1 MDHTTSDQ
9 MIELTT
15 HRGTRVQ
22 MIQHPDFGMTCYM
35 DELVQSSESDEAVY
49 HQALVSGAM
58 RSVPHARRAL
68 ILGGGEGATAREV
81 LRSTFIEH
89 VDMVEW
95 DRDVIALFRD
105 QYPQWGKFAWTD
117 PRLHLHTE
125 DAFTFVETLVTPY
138 DVIVVDLF
146 DPEEGDLPRWV
157 GLVRALE
164 RILAP
169 NGAIVMYTG
178 MYELAV
184 LKTVYDLLSETVNCL
199 PNHSRVP
206 YRVAIPSFEGESTFL
221 LFRPPWI

>member
-1 MDHTTSDQ
+1 MTDVTDVT
-9 MIELTT
+9 ELTT
-15 HRGTRVQ
+15 HRGTHVQ
-22 MIQHPDFGMTCYM
+22 MIHHPDFGVTCYM
-35 DELVQSSESDEAVY
+35 DGLVQSSEFDEAVY
-49 HQALVSGAM
+49 HRTLVSGAM

-105 QYPQWGKFAWTD
+105 QYPQWGKHAWSD

-125 DAFTFVETLVTPY
+125 DAFSFVETLLTPY

-178 MYELAV
+178 MYEPAV
-184 LKTVYDLLSETVNCL
+184 LKTVYDLLTETVSCL
-199 PNHSRVP
+199 PNHARVP
-206 YRVAIPSFEGESTFL
+206 YRVTIPSFEGESTFL
-221 LFRPPWI
+221 LFRPPWV